1 MIMRNGNVDYR
12 EIGMGGLISYL
23 VDPDE
28 LFMDFVD
35 EQGNKYRPSTD
46 TTNTNVPPSP
56 TALSDENRYKERM
69 FREAVL
75 AWLTNGE
82 PKYFRSPTEGNHIVR
97 IMNVSLTPN
106 DTLGRLIYSFSAT
119 GYEIDDNTYD
129 NLVKNRLAGWEA

>member
-1 MIMRNGNVDYR
+1 MAVAHRQVNKRIR
-12 EIGMGGLISYL
+12 
-23 VDPDE
+23 
-28 LFMDFVD
+28 FVD
-35 EQGNKYRPSTD
+35 EQGNKYRPSTA

-56 TALSDENRYKERM
+56 TALSDENRYKERL

-82 PKYFRSPTEGNHIVR
+82 PKYFRSPTEGNHIIR